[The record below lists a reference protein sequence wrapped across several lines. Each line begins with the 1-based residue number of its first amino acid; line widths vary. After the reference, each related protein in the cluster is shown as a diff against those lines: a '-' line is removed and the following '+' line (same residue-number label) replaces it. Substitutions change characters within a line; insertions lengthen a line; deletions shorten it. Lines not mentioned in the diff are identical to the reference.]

1 MKLHTAF
8 SPGEIVHHRTFR
20 RGRVVEVGSD
30 SATIAFDYYGR
41 RRVTTVH
48 LAHTPFENEVGTALS
63 LDIVT
68 ADTFAGRPTPA
79 REFLDARNLFPMRN
93 VTLVSGDGGTGKSL
107 LITQLG
113 AAVAGRALWLGR
125 EVRHGIVLYF
135 SAEDD
140 EAETHIRLSEI
151 CAAEG
156 IDLAGLHELGIAVL
170 AGKDAVLASE
180 QARTATLQATPLW
193 GALCDSVYSN
203 SPILV
208 VLDNLADVF
217 AGNENSRPLARQ
229 FIGML
234 RGLAIQCNCA
244 IVLLSH
250 PSLTGIN
257 SGTGTSGNTAWSNSV
272 RSRLYLRRD
281 LADDGSED
289 DQAIRLLETKKSNY
303 GPIGEQ
309 MRLRWEAG
317 RFIALDE
324 PRTETGD
331 PIAQA
336 TKAERVFLHLLRWHL
351 QRDKFVSPNKSVSY
365 APKVFACHPQAEGVK
380 SRQFESAMTI
390 LLDQRRIEI
399 YTHGSPSSRRQ
410 HIGFPFGTLPEGGD
424 DE

>member
-1 MKLHTAF
+1 MNLHAAF

-48 LAHTPFENEVGTALS
+48 LARTPFEDGSGAAIS

-68 ADTFAGRPTPA
+68 ADTFSGRPTPS
-79 REFLDARNLFPMRN
+79 REFLDERNLFPMKN
-93 VTLVSGDGGTGKSL
+93 VTLLSGDGGTGKSL
-107 LITQLG
+107 LVMQLA
-113 AAVAGRALWLGR
+113 AAVASGSRWLGR
-125 EVRHGIVLYF
+125 DVRCGVVLYL

-156 IDLAGLHELGIAVL
+156 IDLAGLHELGIVVL

-180 QARTATLQATPLW
+180 QARTATLQTTPLW
-193 GALCDSVYSN
+193 GALADAVYTN

-244 IVLLSH
+244 RAPAETRL
-250 PSLTGIN
+250 GR
-257 SGTGTSGNTAWSNSV
+257 TACA
-272 RSRLYLRRD
+272 R
-281 LADDGSED
+281 GS
-289 DQAIRLLETKKSNY
+289 I
-303 GPIGEQ
+303 
-309 MRLRWEAG
+309 
-317 RFIALDE
+317 
-324 PRTETGD
+324 
-331 PIAQA
+331 
-336 TKAERVFLHLLRWHL
+336 
-351 QRDKFVSPNKSVSY
+351 
-365 APKVFACHPQAEGVK
+365 
-380 SRQFESAMTI
+380 
-390 LLDQRRIEI
+390 
-399 YTHGSPSSRRQ
+399 
-410 HIGFPFGTLPEGGD
+410 
-424 DE
+424 